1 MTFNIIISYSAALL
15 CAGLAVF
22 VFFKDR
28 RSIIHLAFT
37 GGMLSFAAETWLN
50 GLSLGAPSAAEIRDW
65 QHLRLLASAFVP
77 VGWLLFSLSF
87 GRADYREMIR
97 KWQWYIFI
105 LLVLP
110 FALIAIFG
118 GAVFEERPVPD
129 AASPWLIPLGWSGYL
144 FYLFY
149 LLGSVLIIMNLE
161 RTLRN
166 STGSILFQIKFMIL
180 GLAGIFALRVY
191 TGSQVLLFHSL
202 EVPLEV
208 INAGTLLIGGSL
220 IILSLVRLRL
230 LSVEIYPSHSFLY
243 NSITVVIVGVY
254 LVAVG
259 VLSKL
264 AGYFNISQ
272 FFLIEALFIFLA
284 CLGLAVIL
292 LSNKLRQEIKRFVNI
307 HLKRPKYDYRKIW
320 ASFSHRTVSLTSIK
334 EVCTAVTKMVA
345 ETFGVACVTLW
356 LLDESQ
362 ENLLLGGST
371 VLSSRETKG
380 LAKDRKAVEE
390 TIRLMRNQEMPVD
403 FDQAEN
409 DWIREVKKENLEYFQ
424 DARIRYGVPLFSGN
438 EFLGFMTLD
447 EKITKEDFSLEDL
460 DLLKTIAD
468 QAAGTILNIKN
479 SELMRQKKEME
490 SLQTMSAFF
499 VHDLK
504 NLASMLSLTMQNL
517 PIHFDNA
524 DFRKDAIRITQ
535 QSVNKINN
543 ICAGLSSL
551 SQKIELKKVKVDIN
565 KLAESTFS
573 KVNGGLKGSLTQ
585 DLKPVPNVFIDPE
598 QVQKVLTNLLMN
610 ANEATGNG
618 GEVRV
623 ATEYKDGWVCLS
635 VSDNGSGM
643 SKEFIEKS
651 LFRPFKTTKKQGM
664 GIGLFQSKMI
674 IEAHGGRIEVE
685 SEEGRGTTFRVF
697 LPIAGK

>member
-1 MTFNIIISYSAALL
+1 MTFNIIISYSAALF

-22 VFFKDR
+22 VFFKER
-28 RSIIHLAFT
+28 RSFIHLAFSA
-37 GGMLSFAAETWLN
+37 GMVAFAAETWLN
-50 GLSLGAPSAAEIRDW
+50 GLSLGAPSGAEIRDW

-97 KWQWYIFI
+97 KWQWYLFA
-105 LLVLP
+105 LLVFP

-118 GAVFEERPVPD
+118 GVIFEGRPVSD

-149 LLGSVLIIMNLE
+149 LLGAVLIIMNLE

-180 GLAGIFALRVY
+180 GLAGIFAVRVY

-208 INAGTLLIGGSL
+208 INAGTLLIGSSL

-243 NSITVVIVGVY
+243 NSITVVIVGLY

-320 ASFSHRTVSLTSIK
+320 ASFSHRTASLTTIK
-334 EVCTAVTKMVA
+334 EVCAAVAKMVA

-371 VLSSRETKG
+371 VLSSGDTKG
-380 LAKDRKAVEE
+380 LAKDHKAVEE

-403 FDQAEN
+403 FDQGEN
-409 DWIREVKKENLEYFQ
+409 DWIRGVKKANLKYFQ

-438 EFLGFMTLD
+438 EFLGYMTLD
-447 EKITKEDFSLEDL
+447 EKITKEKFSLEDF
-460 DLLKTIAD
+460 DLLMTIAD
-468 QAAGTILNIKN
+468 QAAGSILNIKI
-479 SELMRQKKEME
+479 SEFMGQKKEME
-490 SLQTMSAFF
+490 SLQTMSAF
-499 VHDLK
+499 VLHDLK
-504 NLASMLSLTMQNL
+504 NLASTLSLTMQNL
-517 PIHFDNA
+517 PIYFDNPE
-524 DFRKDAIRITQ
+524 FRNDAIRITQ

-543 ICAGLSSL
+543 ICSGLSSL
-551 SQKIELKKVKVDIN
+551 SQKIELTKVKADIN
-565 KLAESTFS
+565 RLAESTFA
-573 KVNGGLKGSLTQ
+573 KINGGAKGSMVQ
-585 DLKPVPNVFIDPE
+585 NLKPVPNILMDPE
-598 QVQKVLTNLLMN
+598 QIQKVLTNLLIN
-610 ANEATGNG
+610 ANEATGNE
-618 GEVRV
+618 GEIMV
-623 ATEYKDGWVCLS
+623 ASVC
-635 VSDNGSGM
+635 
-643 SKEFIEKS
+643 
-651 LFRPFKTTKKQGM
+651 
-664 GIGLFQSKMI
+664 
-674 IEAHGGRIEVE
+674 
-685 SEEGRGTTFRVF
+685 
-697 LPIAGK
+697 